1 MNPSKTLR
9 KIRIFCATPGDVAEE
24 RRRLIEIVDEI
35 NRHGQLAEKSGILFE
50 VLTWEKGDSHTIARP
65 ESMILEQLEPESWDI
80 FIGILWSRFGS
91 HTGVK
96 HLNVGKSFE
105 SGTYEEFI
113 EAYSRWQKSGRPQIL
128 LYRCERA
135 PENLDDIDVAQ
146 YERVKDFF
154 AQLKPDG
161 LYSGFYRTYQT
172 PEDFGLRLHADL
184 NSFIFAYRRK
194 AEQAPAVET
203 RPSASQQNV
212 EQNSKSFSLP
222 VATHLHSDKWTLDD
236 QLGYSLYA
244 QAMAEFIR
252 HKQTDPPLTIG
263 ILAPWG
269 QGKTTLMRMLAD
281 QIQLGKKSSNSDTT
295 KPPRSKFREF
305 MKWLDDPNLV
315 APQKLSFPTVWFNA
329 WKFQNSEQVWA
340 GMAHCI
346 ISELVKQLPTQVD
359 RERFWLALQVERLD
373 FNAIRSDIHRAV
385 FEKVLPAMVQW
396 LLGFVFILSALF
408 IVAGVSLG
416 NKFGLW
422 GGVSLPLLAFLNR
435 GWVWF
440 KKRKELF
447 DKPLEGKFAQYVQ
460 QPDYEGKMGYFSQV
474 ETDVRRVFDL
484 LVKEEE
490 PAIVFVDD
498 LDRCSPGKVAE
509 VIEAVNLFLS
519 GDFPNCY
526 FVIGMDAQ
534 VVAASLEVAYEKL
547 TVKLEHTTQSYG
559 SLGWYFMDK
568 FIQLP
573 FLIPSLNEEQRKKY
587 LAKLFRQSL
596 EEEKASPEE
605 VAAAEQRINAALEQ
619 KGFSASQLVTEVAKE
634 SPKILHANPQKFR
647 EVQERVI
654 ATSAEK
660 FSDDDPEIQNQ
671 LLRYAPYLGNTPR
684 TVKRFANLYRFYRF
698 SQWSRQLQGF
708 ESATPTALGRW
719 LVLMLRWPQLVRW
732 IQWEGE
738 APSLNAAEAL
748 SKAEAFEKLVDD
760 SATFEEWNKAW
771 QDKKIDKLK
780 LERTPQLYDLLRE
793 RQDES
798 ERIVNA
804 LRLGVW

>member
-1 MNPSKTLR
+1 MPSQQP
-9 KIRIFCATPGDVAEE
+9 ATPAAND
-24 RRRLIEIVDEI
+24 
-35 NRHGQLAEKSGILFE
+35 K
-50 VLTWEKGDSHTIARP
+50 
-65 ESMILEQLEPESWDI
+65 
-80 FIGILWSRFGS
+80 FI
-91 HTGVK
+91 
-96 HLNVGKSFE
+96 
-105 SGTYEEFI
+105 
-113 EAYSRWQKSGRPQIL
+113 
-128 LYRCERA
+128 
-135 PENLDDIDVAQ
+135 
-146 YERVKDFF
+146 
-154 AQLKPDG
+154 
-161 LYSGFYRTYQT
+161 
-172 PEDFGLRLHADL
+172 
-184 NSFIFAYRRK
+184 
-194 AEQAPAVET
+194 
-203 RPSASQQNV
+203 
-212 EQNSKSFSLP
+212 LP
-222 VATHLHSDKWTLDD
+222 VAAHLHSDKWTLDD

-252 HKQTDPPLTIG
+252 HKNTDPPLTIG

-269 QGKTTLMRMLAD
+269 QGKTTLMRMLED
-281 QIQLGKKSSNSDTT
+281 QIQPSKKNSKADAT

-305 MKWLDDPNLV
+305 MQWLDDPNLI
-315 APQKLSFPTVWFNA
+315 APQKLSFPTIWFNA

-346 ISELVKQLPTQVD
+346 ISDLVEQLPTQVD
-359 RERFWLALQVERLD
+359 RERFWLALQAERLD
-373 FNAIRSDIHRAV
+373 FSAIRRDIHRAV
-385 FEKVLPAMVQW
+385 FEKVMPAMVRW
-396 LLGFVFILSALF
+396 LLGLVFIATVVLVTVGL
-408 IVAGVSLG
+408 SLG
-416 NKFGLW
+416 DKLGFGMIGSGIVLS
-422 GGVSLPLLAFLNR
+422 VLTTLAK
-435 GWVWF
+435 GIQWF
-440 KKRKELF
+440 KTKKEFF

-460 QPDYEGKMGYFSQV
+460 QPDYEGKRGYFSQV

-509 VIEAVNLFLS
+509 VIEAINLFLS

-534 VVAASLEVAYEKL
+534 VVAASLEVAYEKSN
-547 TVKLEHTTQSYG
+547 TKLEHTTQSYG
-559 SLGWYFMDK
+559 SLGWYFMGK

-573 FLIPSLNEEQRKKY
+573 FLIPSLNEEQRQKY

-596 EEEKASPEE
+596 EEEKASPDE
-605 VAAAEQRINAALEQ
+605 VAAAEQKINAALE
-619 KGFSASQLVTEVAKE
+619 KKEFSASQLMTEVAKE

-647 EVQERVI
+647 EVLSR
-654 ATSAEK
+654 ALSMSAEK

-708 ESATPTALGRW
+708 DSATPAALGRW

-738 APSLNAAEAL
+738 APSLNATEAL
-748 SKAEAFEKLVDD
+748 SNAEAFEKLID
-760 SATFEEWNKAW
+760 AAKPFEEWRAAW
-771 QDKKIDKLK
+771 QEKKITKLQ
-780 LERTPQLYDLLRE
+780 LERAPQLYELLRE

-804 LRLGVW
+804 LKVGVW

>member
-1 MNPSKTLR
+1 MASPRGQQQDFLYDVYISHAREDIEWCRMLANRLREQQFKVWFDEWELSQAKNISSAINDGLNSSR
-9 KIRIFCATPGDVAEE
+9 KILLVMTPAYFHKEWTQAELNYALFADPSGNQRI
-24 RRRLIEIVDEI
+24 LIPILLKDSELPPLLRTRQFIDF
-35 NRHGQLAEKSGILFE
+35 RDDSQFEKSFRAL
-50 VLTWEKGDSHTIARP
+50 VKALREKDDEAFSTSQSNKPSRPRKRTIKAIEHSEKAPQSEKPSQQTTTP
-65 ESMILEQLEPESWDI
+65 ESRDK
-80 FIGILWSRFGS
+80 FI
-91 HTGVK
+91 
-96 HLNVGKSFE
+96 
-105 SGTYEEFI
+105 
-113 EAYSRWQKSGRPQIL
+113 
-128 LYRCERA
+128 
-135 PENLDDIDVAQ
+135 
-146 YERVKDFF
+146 
-154 AQLKPDG
+154 
-161 LYSGFYRTYQT
+161 
-172 PEDFGLRLHADL
+172 
-184 NSFIFAYRRK
+184 
-194 AEQAPAVET
+194 
-203 RPSASQQNV
+203 
-212 EQNSKSFSLP
+212 LP

-244 QAMAEFIR
+244 KAMAEFIR

-269 QGKTTLMRMLAD
+269 QGKTTLMRMLED
-281 QIQLGKKSSNSDTT
+281 QIQPSKKSLKADAT

-305 MKWLDDPNLV
+305 MKWLDNPNLI
-315 APQKLSFPTVWFNA
+315 APEKLSFPTIWFNA

-346 ISELVKQLPTQVD
+346 ISELVEQLPTQVD
-359 RERFWLALQVERLD
+359 RERFWLALQAERLD
-373 FNAIRSDIHRAV
+373 FSAIRRDIHRAV
-385 FEKVLPAMVQW
+385 FEKVLPTMVRW
-396 LLGFVFILSALF
+396 LLGLVFIASALLV
-408 IVAGVSLG
+408 IASVAWG
-416 NKFGLW
+416 NMLGLW
-422 GGVSLPLLAFLNR
+422 GGVSLSLFASLNR
-435 GWVWF
+435 LWVWW
-440 KKRKELF
+440 KSKKELF

-484 LVKEEE
+484 LVKKEE

-509 VIEAVNLFLS
+509 VIEAINLFLS

-547 TVKLEHTTQSYG
+547 NAKLEHTTQSYG

-605 VAAAEQRINAALEQ
+605 VAAAEQRINAALSKRE
-619 KGFSASQLVTEVAKE
+619 FSASQLVAEVAKE
-634 SPKILHANPQKFR
+634 SPKILHADPRKFR
-647 EVQERVI
+647 AIQERII
-654 ATSAEK
+654 AASAEK

-708 ESATPTALGRW
+708 ESASPNALGRW

-738 APSLNAAEAL
+738 APSLNARDAL

-760 SATFEEWNKAW
+760 AKAFEDWNEAL
-771 QDKKIDKLK
+771 KKTIDKLK
-780 LERTPQLYDLLRE
+780 LERAPQLYELLRE

-804 LRLGVW
+804 LRVGVW